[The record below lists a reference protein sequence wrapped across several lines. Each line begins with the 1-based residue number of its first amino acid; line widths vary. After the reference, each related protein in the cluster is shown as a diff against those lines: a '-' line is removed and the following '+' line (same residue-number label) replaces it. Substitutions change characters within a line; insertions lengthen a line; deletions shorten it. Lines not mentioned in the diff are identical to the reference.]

1 MNILYICTGN
11 TCRSPMAKL
20 LTEIEADNR
29 GLNITVRSRGMAAH
43 DGESM
48 SVGAIKV
55 MAEEGVNAT
64 FHQAKTVTED
74 DLMWADVVYVMT
86 HTMTAN
92 LKRGWPEYKDKIE
105 AFAEK
110 DVIDP
115 FGGSLEIY
123 RITRDRLKEEIENK
137 LKGEK
142 A

>member
-20 LTEIEADNR
+20 LTELEADKKA
-29 GLNITVRSRGMAAH
+29 LDVTVRSRGMAAR
-43 DGESM
+43 DGEPM
-48 SVGAIKV
+48 SIGAVKV
-55 MAEEGVNAT
+55 MVEEGINAT
-64 FHQAKTVTED
+64 FHKSKTVTEAD
-74 DLMWADVVYVMT
+74 MIWADEIYAMT
-86 HTMTAN
+86 HTMAAN
-92 LKRGWPEYKDKIE
+92 LKRGWPDYKDKIQ

>member
-1 MNILYICTGN
+1 MKILYICTGN

-20 LTEIEADNR
+20 LTELEADR
-29 GLNITVRSRGMAAH
+29 KALDVTVRSRGMAAH
-43 DGESM
+43 DGEPM

-64 FHQAKTVTED
+64 YHKAKTVTEAD
-74 DLMWADVVYVMT
+74 MIWADKIYAMT
-86 HTMTAN
+86 HTLSAN

>member
-20 LTEIEADNR
+20 LTEIEADKR

-43 DGESM
+43 DGEAM

-64 FHQAKTVTED
+64 FHKAKTVTED

-92 LKRGWPEYKDKIE
+92 LKRGYPAFKEKIKP
-105 AFAEK
+105 FAEK

-123 RITRDRLKEEIENK
+123 RLSKDRLLEEIKNK
-137 LKGEK
+137 CEGEW

>member
-1 MNILYICTGN
+1 MNILYVCTGN

-20 LTEIEADNR
+20 LTELEADRR
-29 GLNITVRSRGMAAH
+29 GLNISARARGMAAR

-48 SVGAIKV
+48 SAGALKV

-64 FHQAKTVTED
+64 FYKSKRLREA
-74 DLMWADVVYVMT
+74 DLAWADRVYAMT
-86 HTMTAN
+86 HTMAAN
-92 LKRGWPEYKDKIE
+92 LKRGFPDYKEKIE

-123 RITRDRLKEEIENK
+123 RLTKDRLLEEIKRK
-137 LKGEK
+137 LEGEK